1 MKNDDED
8 DEEFG
13 FQYIYMLLE
22 LYKSQR
28 LLFSKTLVVPRYRLC
43 AIFYERHVID
53 ARYNKIEN
61 RIEFIH
67 V

>member
-1 MKNDDED
+1 
-8 DEEFG
+8 
-13 FQYIYMLLE
+13 MLLE

-43 AIFYERHVID
+43 AIFYERRVID

-61 RIEFIH
+61 KIEFIH